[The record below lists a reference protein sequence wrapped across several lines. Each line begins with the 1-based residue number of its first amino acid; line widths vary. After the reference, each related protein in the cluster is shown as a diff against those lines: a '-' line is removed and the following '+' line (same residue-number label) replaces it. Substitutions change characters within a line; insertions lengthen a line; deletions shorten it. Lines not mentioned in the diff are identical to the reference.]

1 MQSQPHKGKK
11 GRTRQ
16 ARPWAPATRTKQA
29 RARILAQRKTRR
41 MEPFLRD
48 MLATWDVA
56 QHEARAHY
64 EAHCEAYREAGRVN
78 PVGEAPESNPSPA
91 WQAVIDGLTE
101 TE

>member
-16 ARPWAPATRTKQA
+16 ARPWAAATRSKQA
-29 RARILAQRKTRR
+29 RDRVRAQRKTRHLT
-41 MEPFLRD
+41 PALRD

-64 EAHCEAYREAGRVN
+64 EAHCEAYREEGRLN
-78 PVGEAPESNPSPA
+78 LVGDAPESSPSPA